1 MDDFNF
7 KWEPPQYPQSAQTA
21 ATRTRPRKSNRILP
35 VLLATCMGSAL
46 IGGGIGGGI
55 AASVTASSQQPATS
69 ISAAGLTT
77 TAEAKPVA
85 ETVNKSD
92 LASVISN
99 TMPSVVTI
107 SATTSDSGGTG
118 SGVVLNDQGYI
129 LTNAHV
135 ATLAGASLDA
145 KLSVQTST
153 GETADAELVGY
164 DPTAD
169 LAVLKIDPSTPGLK
183 TIAFANSDEVA
194 LGDETIAIGSPLGL
208 AGTVTTGI
216 VSALNRPISVASS
229 EVTSSDQ
236 SSASQQAGVSISA
249 IQTDAAIN
257 PGNSGGALLNAAG
270 ELIGINVAIASAGTS
285 QGEAGNIGVGFAIP
299 SSYAQRVAE
308 EIITK
313 GSATHGYLGS
323 GVSDETEADTV
334 FTTGAVLQGV
344 KSEGPAAQAG
354 LKDGDVITKFGDAAI
369 ESATQLVAVVKQEAP
384 GSTVTVTYERNG
396 ETSTADV
403 TLTSA

>member
-21 ATRTRPRKSNRILP
+21 ATPTRPRKSNKILP
-35 VLLATCMGSAL
+35 VLLATCLGSAL

-55 AASVTASSQQPATS
+55 AASVTASSQQPPTS

-77 TAEAKPVA
+77 TAEAQPIA
-85 ETVNKSD
+85 DTIDKSN

-107 SATTSDSGGTG
+107 SATTDEAGGTG

-135 ATLAGASLDA
+135 ATLAGASLNA

-169 LAVLKIDPSTPGLK
+169 LAVLKIDPATPGLK
-183 TIAFANSDEVA
+183 TIAFANSDEVT

-257 PGNSGGALLNAAG
+257 PGNSGGALLNASG

-299 SSYAQRVAE
+299 SSYAQRIAE

-323 GVSDETEADTV
+323 GVSDETETGTV

-344 KSEGPAAQAG
+344 KSESPAAQAG

-396 ETSTADV
+396 EPSTANV
-403 TLTSA
+403 TLTSS